1 MAENST
7 HPLQNSLPEKRNNN
21 KSNFTFWDNF
31 PGTQK
36 DMIAINRIILKHVNT
51 VPGLLGEALK
61 DTFAAP
67 GKMLRPACVMLFGS
81 FGPNAHEKREE
92 LQKIATSIETL
103 HNATLI
109 HDDIIDESSMR
120 HGRPS
125 IQTKYGKHIAVYA
138 GDYLFALSLTLLSEN
153 AQSLHSVI
161 ADGKTMQNILV
172 GETEQYNN
180 AYKITISEKEYLDQ
194 IKGKTG
200 VLFGLACFIGAYE
213 SGLKVTKALKAKKF
227 GEYLGQ
233 AFQLRDDILDYTTT
247 SSTFKKP
254 VLLDVK
260 DGIYSGPLIFALQND
275 HTGRLHELVKLGQ
288 DLTKEQLQE
297 IEKMVNDLDGVK
309 RAQKLADK
317 FTDKALHTLQKH
329 WPDNKT
335 RQQLEELTNILLK
348 RSY

>member
-1 MAENST
+1 M
-7 HPLQNSLPEKRNNN
+7 LEKRNNIKN
-21 KSNFTFWDNF
+21 KFTFWDSF
-31 PGTQK
+31 PQVQK
-36 DMIAINRIILKHVNT
+36 DMIEINQIILKHINS
-51 VPGLLGEALK
+51 VPGLLGQALE
-61 DTFAAP
+61 DTFAVP
-67 GKMLRPACVMLFGS
+67 GKMLRPACVMLFGA
-81 FGPNAHEKREE
+81 FGPDATQKHDE
-92 LQKIATSIETL
+92 LQKIATFIETL

-180 AYKITISEKEYLDQ
+180 AYNINISEKKYLNQ

-213 SGLKVTKALKAKKF
+213 SGIKVTKALKAKQF

-233 AFQLRDDILDYTTT
+233 AFQLRDDILDYKTT

-275 HTGRLHELVKLGQ
+275 DNNHLHELVKMGK
-288 DLTKEQLQE
+288 DLTQDQLHE
-297 IEKMVNDLDGVK
+297 IENLVNHLGGVE
-309 RAQKLADK
+309 RAQKLADQY
-317 FTDKALHTLQKH
+317 TEKALASLKKH
-329 WPDNKT
+329 WPDNEN
-335 RQQLEELTNILLK
+335 RALIEQLTGRLLK
-348 RSY
+348 RQY

>member
-1 MAENST
+1 M
-7 HPLQNSLPEKRNNN
+7 LEKRNNIKN
-21 KSNFTFWDNF
+21 KFTFWDSF
-31 PGTQK
+31 PYVQK
-36 DMIAINRIILKHVNT
+36 DMIEINQIILKHINS
-51 VPGLLGEALK
+51 VPGLLGEALE
-61 DTFAAP
+61 DTFAVP
-67 GKMLRPACVMLFGS
+67 GKMLRPACVMLFGA
-81 FGPNAHEKREE
+81 FGPGATQKHDE

-180 AYKITISEKEYLDQ
+180 AYNINISEKEYLNQ

-213 SGLKVTKALKAKKF
+213 SGIKVTKALKAKQF

-275 HTGRLHELVKLGQ
+275 DNNHLHELVKMGKDLSQ
-288 DLTKEQLQE
+288 DQLHE
-297 IEKMVNDLDGVK
+297 IENLVNHLGGVE
-309 RAQKLADK
+309 RAQKLADQY
-317 FTDKALHTLQKH
+317 TEKALASLKKH
-329 WPDNKT
+329 WPDNEN
-335 RQQLEELTNILLK
+335 RALIEQLTGRLLK
-348 RSY
+348 RQY

>member
-1 MAENST
+1 M
-7 HPLQNSLPEKRNNN
+7 LEKRNNIKN
-21 KSNFTFWDNF
+21 KFTFWDSF
-31 PGTQK
+31 PQVQK
-36 DMIAINRIILKHVNT
+36 DMIEISHIILTHVNS
-51 VPGLLGEALK
+51 VPGLLGQALE
-61 DTFAAP
+61 DTFAVP
-67 GKMLRPACVMLFGS
+67 GKMLRPACVMLFGA
-81 FGPNAHEKREE
+81 FGPDADQKHDE

-138 GDYLFALSLTLLSEN
+138 GDYLVALSLTLLSEN

-180 AYKITISEKEYLDQ
+180 AYNIDISEKEYLDQ

-213 SGLKVTKALKAKKF
+213 SGTKVTKALKAKKF

-275 HTGRLHELVKLGQ
+275 DNNHLHELVKMGK
-288 DLTKEQLQE
+288 DLTQDQLHE
-297 IEKMVNDLDGVK
+297 IENLVNHLGGGE
-309 RAQKLADK
+309 RAQKLADQY
-317 FTDKALHTLQKH
+317 TEKALASLKKH
-329 WPDNKT
+329 WPDNEN
-335 RQQLEELTNILLK
+335 RALIEQLTGRLLK
-348 RSY
+348 RQY

>member
-1 MAENST
+1 M
-7 HPLQNSLPEKRNNN
+7 LEKRNNIKN
-21 KSNFTFWDNF
+21 KFTFWDSF
-31 PGTQK
+31 PQVQK
-36 DMIAINRIILKHVNT
+36 DMIEINQIILKHINS
-51 VPGLLGEALK
+51 VPGLLGQALE
-61 DTFAAP
+61 DTFAVP
-67 GKMLRPACVMLFGS
+67 GKMLRPACVMLFGA
-81 FGPNAHEKREE
+81 FGPDATQKHDD

-180 AYKITISEKEYLDQ
+180 AYNINISEKEYLNQ
-194 IKGKTG
+194 IKSKTG

-213 SGLKVTKALKAKKF
+213 SGIKVTKALKAKQF

-275 HTGRLHELVKLGQ
+275 NNNHLHELVKMGK
-288 DLTKEQLQE
+288 DLTQDQLHE
-297 IEKMVNDLDGVK
+297 IENLVNHLGGVE
-309 RAQKLADK
+309 RAQKLADQY
-317 FTDKALHTLQKH
+317 TEKALASLKKH
-329 WPDNKT
+329 WPDNEN
-335 RQQLEELTNILLK
+335 RALIEQLTGRLLK
-348 RSY
+348 RQY

>member
-1 MAENST
+1 M
-7 HPLQNSLPEKRNNN
+7 LEKRNNIKN
-21 KSNFTFWDNF
+21 KFTFWYSF
-31 PGTQK
+31 PQVQK
-36 DMIAINRIILKHVNT
+36 DMIEINQIILKHVNS
-51 VPGLLGEALK
+51 VPGLLGQALE
-61 DTFAAP
+61 DTFAVP
-67 GKMLRPACVMLFGS
+67 GKMLRPACVMLFGA
-81 FGPNAHEKREE
+81 FGPDADQKQDELKR
-92 LQKIATSIETL
+92 IATSIETL

-180 AYKITISEKEYLDQ
+180 AYNINISEKEYLNQ

-213 SGLKVTKALKAKKF
+213 SGIKVTKALKAKQF

-275 HTGRLHELVKLGQ
+275 DNNHLHELVKMGK
-288 DLTKEQLQE
+288 DLTQDQLHE
-297 IEKMVNDLDGVK
+297 IENLVNHLGGVE
-309 RAQKLADK
+309 RAQKLADQY
-317 FTDKALHTLQKH
+317 TEKALASLKKH
-329 WPDNKT
+329 WPDNEN
-335 RQQLEELTNILLK
+335 RALIEQLTGRLLK
-348 RSY
+348 RQY

>member
-1 MAENST
+1 M
-7 HPLQNSLPEKRNNN
+7 LEKRNNIKN
-21 KSNFTFWDNF
+21 KFTFWNSF
-31 PGTQK
+31 PQVQK
-36 DMIAINRIILKHVNT
+36 DMIEINQIILKHINS
-51 VPGLLGEALK
+51 VPGLLGQALE
-61 DTFAAP
+61 DTFAVP
-67 GKMLRPACVMLFGS
+67 GKMLRPACVMLFGA
-81 FGPNAHEKREE
+81 FGPDATQKHDD

-180 AYKITISEKEYLDQ
+180 AYNINISEKEYLNQ

-213 SGLKVTKALKAKKF
+213 SGIKVTKALKAKQF

-275 HTGRLHELVKLGQ
+275 NNNHLHELVKMGK
-288 DLTKEQLQE
+288 DLTQDQLHE
-297 IEKMVNDLDGVK
+297 IENLVNHLSGVE
-309 RAQKLADK
+309 RAQKLADQY
-317 FTDKALHTLQKH
+317 TEKALASLKKH
-329 WPDNKT
+329 WPDNEN
-335 RQQLEELTNILLK
+335 RALIEQLTGRLLK
-348 RSY
+348 RQY

>member
-1 MAENST
+1 M
-7 HPLQNSLPEKRNNN
+7 LEKRNNIKN
-21 KSNFTFWDNF
+21 KFTFWDSF
-31 PGTQK
+31 PQVQK
-36 DMIAINRIILKHVNT
+36 DMIEINQIILKHINS
-51 VPGLLGEALK
+51 VPGLLGQALE
-61 DTFAAP
+61 DTFAVP
-67 GKMLRPACVMLFGS
+67 GKMLRPACVMLFGA
-81 FGPNAHEKREE
+81 FGPDATQKQDE
-92 LQKIATSIETL
+92 LKKIATSIETL

-180 AYKITISEKEYLDQ
+180 AYNINISEKEYLNQ

-213 SGLKVTKALKAKKF
+213 SGIKVTKALKAKQF

-275 HTGRLHELVKLGQ
+275 DNNHLHELVKMRQ
-288 DLTKEQLQE
+288 DLTQDQLHE
-297 IEKMVNDLDGVK
+297 IENLVNHLGGVE
-309 RAQKLADK
+309 RAQKLADQY
-317 FTDKALHTLQKH
+317 TEKALASLKKH
-329 WPDNKT
+329 WPDNEN
-335 RQQLEELTNILLK
+335 RALIEQLTGRLLK
-348 RSY
+348 RQY

>member
-1 MAENST
+1 M
-7 HPLQNSLPEKRNNN
+7 LEKRNNIKN
-21 KSNFTFWDNF
+21 KFTFWDSF
-31 PGTQK
+31 PQVQK
-36 DMIAINRIILKHVNT
+36 DMIEISHIILTHVNS
-51 VPGLLGEALK
+51 VPGLLGQALE
-61 DTFAAP
+61 DTFAVP
-67 GKMLRPACVMLFGS
+67 GKMLRPACVMLFGA
-81 FGPNAHEKREE
+81 FGPDADQKHDE

-125 IQTKYGKHIAVYA
+125 IQTKYGKYIAVYA

-180 AYKITISEKEYLDQ
+180 AYNIDISEKEYLDQ

-213 SGLKVTKALKAKKF
+213 SGTKVTKALKAKKF

-275 HTGRLHELVKLGQ
+275 DNNHLHELVKMGK
-288 DLTKEQLQE
+288 DLTQDQLHE
-297 IEKMVNDLDGVK
+297 IENLVNHLGGVE
-309 RAQKLADK
+309 RAQKLADQY
-317 FTDKALHTLQKH
+317 TEKALASLKKH
-329 WPDNKT
+329 WPDNEN
-335 RQQLEELTNILLK
+335 RALIEQLTGRLLK
-348 RSY
+348 RQY

>member
-1 MAENST
+1 M
-7 HPLQNSLPEKRNNN
+7 LEKRNNIKN
-21 KSNFTFWDNF
+21 KFTFWDSF
-31 PGTQK
+31 PQVQK
-36 DMIAINRIILKHVNT
+36 DIIEINQIILKHVNS
-51 VPGLLGEALK
+51 VPGLLGQALE
-61 DTFAAP
+61 DTFAVP
-67 GKMLRPACVMLFGS
+67 GKMLRPACVMLFGA
-81 FGPNAHEKREE
+81 FGPDADQKQDE
-92 LQKIATSIETL
+92 LKKIATSIETL
-103 HNATLI
+103 HNTTLI

-180 AYKITISEKEYLDQ
+180 AYNINISEKEYLNQ

-213 SGLKVTKALKAKKF
+213 SGIKVTKALKAKQF

-275 HTGRLHELVKLGQ
+275 NNNHLHELVKMGK
-288 DLTKEQLQE
+288 DLTQDQLHE
-297 IEKMVNDLDGVK
+297 IENLVNHLGGVE
-309 RAQKLADK
+309 RAQKLADQY
-317 FTDKALHTLQKH
+317 TEKALASLKKH
-329 WPDNKT
+329 WPDNEN
-335 RQQLEELTNILLK
+335 RALIEQLTGRLLK
-348 RSY
+348 RQY

>member
-1 MAENST
+1 M
-7 HPLQNSLPEKRNNN
+7 LEKRNNIKN
-21 KSNFTFWDNF
+21 KFTFWDSF
-31 PGTQK
+31 PQVQK
-36 DMIAINRIILKHVNT
+36 DMIEINQIILKHINS
-51 VPGLLGEALK
+51 VPGLLGQALE
-61 DTFAAP
+61 DTFAVP
-67 GKMLRPACVMLFGS
+67 GKMLRPACVMLFGA
-81 FGPNAHEKREE
+81 FGPDATQKQDE
-92 LQKIATSIETL
+92 LKKIATSIETL

-172 GETEQYNN
+172 GEAEQYNN
-180 AYKITISEKEYLDQ
+180 AYNINISEKEYLNQ

-213 SGLKVTKALKAKKF
+213 SGIKVTKALKAKQF

-275 HTGRLHELVKLGQ
+275 DNNHLHELVKMRK
-288 DLTKEQLQE
+288 DLTQDQLHE
-297 IEKMVNDLDGVK
+297 IENLVNHLGGVE
-309 RAQKLADK
+309 RAQKLADQY
-317 FTDKALHTLQKH
+317 TEKALASLKKH
-329 WPDNKT
+329 WPDNEN
-335 RQQLEELTNILLK
+335 RALIEQLTGRLLK
-348 RSY
+348 RQY

>member
-1 MAENST
+1 M
-7 HPLQNSLPEKRNNN
+7 LEKRNNIKN
-21 KSNFTFWDNF
+21 KFTFWDSF
-31 PGTQK
+31 PQVQK
-36 DMIAINRIILKHVNT
+36 DMIEINQIILKHINS
-51 VPGLLGEALK
+51 VPGLLGQALE
-61 DTFAAP
+61 DTFAVP
-67 GKMLRPACVMLFGS
+67 GKMLRPACVMLFGA
-81 FGPNAHEKREE
+81 FGPDATQKHDD

-180 AYKITISEKEYLDQ
+180 AYNINISEKEYLNQ

-213 SGLKVTKALKAKKF
+213 SGIKVTKALKAKQF

-275 HTGRLHELVKLGQ
+275 NNNHLHELVKMGK
-288 DLTKEQLQE
+288 DLTQDQLHE
-297 IEKMVNDLDGVK
+297 IENLVNHLGGVE
-309 RAQKLADK
+309 RAQKLADQY
-317 FTDKALHTLQKH
+317 TEKALASLKKH
-329 WPDNKT
+329 WPDNENHALIE
-335 RQQLEELTNILLK
+335 QLTGRLLK
-348 RSY
+348 RQY

>member
-1 MAENST
+1 M
-7 HPLQNSLPEKRNNN
+7 LEKRNNIKN
-21 KSNFTFWDNF
+21 KFTFWDSF
-31 PGTQK
+31 PQVQK
-36 DMIAINRIILKHVNT
+36 DMIEINQIILKHINS
-51 VPGLLGEALK
+51 VPGLLGQALE
-61 DTFAAP
+61 DTFAVP
-67 GKMLRPACVMLFGS
+67 GKMLRPACVMLFGA
-81 FGPNAHEKREE
+81 FGPDATQKHDD

-180 AYKITISEKEYLDQ
+180 AYNINISEKEYLNQ

-213 SGLKVTKALKAKKF
+213 SGIKVTKALKAKRF

-275 HTGRLHELVKLGQ
+275 NNNHLHELVKMGK
-288 DLTKEQLQE
+288 DLTQDQLHE
-297 IEKMVNDLDGVK
+297 IENLVNHLGGVE
-309 RAQKLADK
+309 RAQKLADQY
-317 FTDKALHTLQKH
+317 TEKALASLKKH
-329 WPDNKT
+329 WPDNEN
-335 RQQLEELTNILLK
+335 RALIEQLTGRLLK
-348 RSY
+348 RQY

>member
-1 MAENST
+1 M
-7 HPLQNSLPEKRNNN
+7 LEKRNNIKN
-21 KSNFTFWDNF
+21 KFTFWDSF
-31 PGTQK
+31 PQVQK
-36 DMIAINRIILKHVNT
+36 DMIEINQIILKHVNS
-51 VPGLLGEALK
+51 VPGLLGQALE
-61 DTFAAP
+61 DTFAVP
-67 GKMLRPACVMLFGS
+67 GKMLRPACVMLFGA
-81 FGPNAHEKREE
+81 FGPDADQKQDELKR
-92 LQKIATSIETL
+92 IATSIETL

-138 GDYLFALSLTLLSEN
+138 GDYLFALALTLLSEN

-180 AYKITISEKEYLDQ
+180 AYNINISEKEYLNQ

-213 SGLKVTKALKAKKF
+213 SGIKVTKALKAKQF

-275 HTGRLHELVKLGQ
+275 DNNHLHELVKMGK
-288 DLTKEQLQE
+288 DLTQDQLHE
-297 IEKMVNDLDGVK
+297 IENLVNHLGGVE
-309 RAQKLADK
+309 RAQKLADQY
-317 FTDKALHTLQKH
+317 TEKALASLKKH
-329 WPDNKT
+329 WPDNEN
-335 RQQLEELTNILLK
+335 RALIEQLTGRLLK
-348 RSY
+348 RQY

>member
-1 MAENST
+1 M
-7 HPLQNSLPEKRNNN
+7 LEKRNNIKN
-21 KSNFTFWDNF
+21 KFTFWDSF
-31 PGTQK
+31 PQVRK
-36 DMIAINRIILKHVNT
+36 DMIEINQIILKHINS
-51 VPGLLGEALK
+51 VPGLLGQALE
-61 DTFAAP
+61 DTFAVP
-67 GKMLRPACVMLFGS
+67 GKMLRPACVMLFGA
-81 FGPNAHEKREE
+81 FGPDATQKHDE

-138 GDYLFALSLTLLSEN
+138 GDYLFALSLMLLSEN

-180 AYKITISEKEYLDQ
+180 AYNINISEKEYLNQ

-213 SGLKVTKALKAKKF
+213 SGIKVTKALKAKQF

-275 HTGRLHELVKLGQ
+275 NNNHLHELVKMGK
-288 DLTKEQLQE
+288 DLTQDQLHE
-297 IEKMVNDLDGVK
+297 IENLVNHLGGVE
-309 RAQKLADK
+309 RAQKLADQY
-317 FTDKALHTLQKH
+317 TEKALASLKKH
-329 WPDNKT
+329 WPDNEN
-335 RQQLEELTNILLK
+335 RALIEQLTGRLLK
-348 RSY
+348 RQY

>member
-1 MAENST
+1 M
-7 HPLQNSLPEKRNNN
+7 LEKRNNIKN
-21 KSNFTFWDNF
+21 KFTFWDSF
-31 PGTQK
+31 PQVQK
-36 DMIAINRIILKHVNT
+36 DIIEINQIILKHVNS
-51 VPGLLGEALK
+51 VPGLLGQALE
-61 DTFAAP
+61 DTFAVP
-67 GKMLRPACVMLFGS
+67 GKMLRPACVMLFGA
-81 FGPNAHEKREE
+81 FGPDATQKHDE

-180 AYKITISEKEYLDQ
+180 AYNINISEKEYLNQ

-213 SGLKVTKALKAKKF
+213 SGIKVTKALKAKQF

-275 HTGRLHELVKLGQ
+275 DNNHLHELVKMGK
-288 DLTKEQLQE
+288 DLTQDQLHE
-297 IEKMVNDLDGVK
+297 IENLVNHLGGVE
-309 RAQKLADK
+309 RAQKLADQY
-317 FTDKALHTLQKH
+317 TEKALASLKKH
-329 WPDNKT
+329 WPDNEN
-335 RQQLEELTNILLK
+335 RGLIEQLTGRLLK
-348 RSY
+348 RQY

>member
-1 MAENST
+1 M
-7 HPLQNSLPEKRNNN
+7 LEKRNNIKN
-21 KSNFTFWDNF
+21 KFTFWDSF
-31 PGTQK
+31 PQVQK
-36 DMIAINRIILKHVNT
+36 DMIEINQIILKHINS
-51 VPGLLGEALK
+51 VPGLLGQALE
-61 DTFAAP
+61 DTFAVP
-67 GKMLRPACVMLFGS
+67 GKMLRPACVMLFGA
-81 FGPNAHEKREE
+81 FGPDATQKHDD

-180 AYKITISEKEYLDQ
+180 AYNINISEKEYLNQ

-213 SGLKVTKALKAKKF
+213 SGIKVTKALKAKQF

-275 HTGRLHELVKLGQ
+275 NNNHLHELVKKGK
-288 DLTKEQLQE
+288 DLTQDQLHE
-297 IEKMVNDLDGVK
+297 IENLVNHLGGVE
-309 RAQKLADK
+309 RAQKLADQY
-317 FTDKALHTLQKH
+317 TEKALASLKKH
-329 WPDNKT
+329 WPDNEN
-335 RQQLEELTNILLK
+335 RALIEQLTGRLLK
-348 RSY
+348 RQY

>member
-1 MAENST
+1 M
-7 HPLQNSLPEKRNNN
+7 LEKRNNIKN
-21 KSNFTFWDNF
+21 KFTFWDSF
-31 PGTQK
+31 PQVQK
-36 DMIAINRIILKHVNT
+36 DMIEISHIILKHVNS
-51 VPGLLGEALK
+51 VPGLLGQALE
-61 DTFAAP
+61 DTFSVP
-67 GKMLRPACVMLFGS
+67 GKMLRPACVMLFGA
-81 FGPNAHEKREE
+81 FGPDADQKHEE
-92 LQKIATSIETL
+92 LKKIATSIETL

-153 AQSLHSVI
+153 AKSLHSVI

-180 AYKITISEKEYLDQ
+180 AYNIDISEKEYLDQ

-213 SGLKVTKALKAKKF
+213 SGIKVTKALKAKKF

-275 HTGRLHELVKLGQ
+275 DNNHLHELVKMGK
-288 DLTKEQLQE
+288 DLTQDQLHE
-297 IEKMVNDLDGVK
+297 IENLVNHLGGVE
-309 RAQKLADK
+309 RAQKLADQY
-317 FTDKALHTLQKH
+317 TEKALASLKKH
-329 WPDNKT
+329 WPDNEN
-335 RQQLEELTNILLK
+335 RALIEQLTGRLLK
-348 RSY
+348 RQY

>member
-1 MAENST
+1 M
-7 HPLQNSLPEKRNNN
+7 LEKRNNIKN
-21 KSNFTFWDNF
+21 KFTFWDSF
-31 PGTQK
+31 PQVQK
-36 DMIAINRIILKHVNT
+36 DMIEINQIILKHINS
-51 VPGLLGEALK
+51 VPGLLGQALE
-61 DTFAAP
+61 DTFAVP
-67 GKMLRPACVMLFGS
+67 GKMLRPACVMLFGA
-81 FGPNAHEKREE
+81 FGPDATQKHDD

-120 HGRPS
+120 HGRSS

-180 AYKITISEKEYLDQ
+180 AYNINISEKEYLNQ

-213 SGLKVTKALKAKKF
+213 SGIKVTKALKAKQF

-275 HTGRLHELVKLGQ
+275 NNNHLHELVKMGK
-288 DLTKEQLQE
+288 DLTQDQLHE
-297 IEKMVNDLDGVK
+297 IENLVNHLGGVE
-309 RAQKLADK
+309 RAQKLADQY
-317 FTDKALHTLQKH
+317 TEKALASLKKH
-329 WPDNKT
+329 WPDNEN
-335 RQQLEELTNILLK
+335 RALIEQLTGRLLK
-348 RSY
+348 RQY

>member
-1 MAENST
+1 M
-7 HPLQNSLPEKRNNN
+7 LEKRNNIKN
-21 KSNFTFWDNF
+21 KFTFWDSF
-31 PGTQK
+31 PQVQK
-36 DMIAINRIILKHVNT
+36 DMIEINQIILKHINS
-51 VPGLLGEALK
+51 VPGLLGEALE
-61 DTFAAP
+61 DTFAVP
-67 GKMLRPACVMLFGS
+67 GKMLRPACVMLFGA
-81 FGPNAHEKREE
+81 FGPGATQKHDE

-180 AYKITISEKEYLDQ
+180 AYNINISEKEYLNQ

-213 SGLKVTKALKAKKF
+213 SGIKVTKALKAKQF

-275 HTGRLHELVKLGQ
+275 DNNHLHELVKMGKDLSQ
-288 DLTKEQLQE
+288 DQLHE
-297 IEKMVNDLDGVK
+297 IENLVNHLGGME
-309 RAQKLADK
+309 RAQKLADQY
-317 FTDKALHTLQKH
+317 TEKALASLKKH
-329 WPDNKT
+329 WPDNEN
-335 RQQLEELTNILLK
+335 RALIEQLTGRLLK
-348 RSY
+348 RQY

>member
-1 MAENST
+1 M
-7 HPLQNSLPEKRNNN
+7 LEKRNNIKN
-21 KSNFTFWDNF
+21 KFTFWDNF
-31 PGTQK
+31 PQVQK
-36 DMIAINRIILKHVNT
+36 DMIEISHIILKHVNS
-51 VPGLLGEALK
+51 VPGLLGQALE
-61 DTFAAP
+61 DTFAVP
-67 GKMLRPACVMLFGS
+67 GKMLRPACVMLFGA
-81 FGPNAHEKREE
+81 FGPDADQKHDE

-180 AYKITISEKEYLDQ
+180 AYNIDISEKEYLDQ

-213 SGLKVTKALKAKKF
+213 SGIKVTKALKAKKF

-233 AFQLRDDILDYTTT
+233 AFQLRDDILDYTTR

-275 HTGRLHELVKLGQ
+275 DNNHLHELVKMGK
-288 DLTKEQLQE
+288 DLTQDQLHE
-297 IEKMVNDLDGVK
+297 IENLVNHLGGVE
-309 RAQKLADK
+309 RAQKLADQY
-317 FTDKALHTLQKH
+317 TEKALASLKKH
-329 WPDNKT
+329 WPDNEN
-335 RQQLEELTNILLK
+335 RALIEQLTGRLLK
-348 RSY
+348 RQY

>member
-1 MAENST
+1 M
-7 HPLQNSLPEKRNNN
+7 LEKRNNIKN
-21 KSNFTFWDNF
+21 KFTFWDSF
-31 PGTQK
+31 PQVQK
-36 DMIAINRIILKHVNT
+36 DMIEINQIILKHINS
-51 VPGLLGEALK
+51 VPGLLGQALK
-61 DTFAAP
+61 DTFAVP
-67 GKMLRPACVMLFGS
+67 GKMLRPACVMLFGA
-81 FGPNAHEKREE
+81 FGPDATQKHDE

-180 AYKITISEKEYLDQ
+180 AYNINISEKEYLNQ

-213 SGLKVTKALKAKKF
+213 SGIKVTKALKAKQF

-233 AFQLRDDILDYTTT
+233 AFQLRDDILDYKTT

-275 HTGRLHELVKLGQ
+275 DNNHLHELVKMGK
-288 DLTKEQLQE
+288 DLTQDQLHE
-297 IEKMVNDLDGVK
+297 IENLVNHLGGVE
-309 RAQKLADK
+309 RAQKLADQY
-317 FTDKALHTLQKH
+317 TEKALASLKKH
-329 WPDNKT
+329 WPDNEN
-335 RQQLEELTNILLK
+335 RALIEQLTGRLLK
-348 RSY
+348 RQY

>member
-1 MAENST
+1 M
-7 HPLQNSLPEKRNNN
+7 LEKRNNIKN
-21 KSNFTFWDNF
+21 KFTFWDSF
-31 PGTQK
+31 PQVQK
-36 DMIAINRIILKHVNT
+36 DMIEINQIILKHINS
-51 VPGLLGEALK
+51 VPGLLGQALE
-61 DTFAAP
+61 DTFAVP
-67 GKMLRPACVMLFGS
+67 GKMLRPACVMLFGA
-81 FGPNAHEKREE
+81 FGPDATQKHDD

-138 GDYLFALSLTLLSEN
+138 GDYSFALSLTLLSEN

-180 AYKITISEKEYLDQ
+180 AYNINISEKEYLNQ

-213 SGLKVTKALKAKKF
+213 SGIKVTKALKAKQF

-275 HTGRLHELVKLGQ
+275 NNNHLHELVKMGK
-288 DLTKEQLQE
+288 DLTQDQLHE
-297 IEKMVNDLDGVK
+297 IENLVNHLGGVE
-309 RAQKLADK
+309 RAQKLADQY
-317 FTDKALHTLQKH
+317 TEKALASLKKH
-329 WPDNKT
+329 WPDNEN
-335 RQQLEELTNILLK
+335 RALIEQLTGRLLK
-348 RSY
+348 RQY

>member
-1 MAENST
+1 M
-7 HPLQNSLPEKRNNN
+7 LEKRNNIKN
-21 KSNFTFWDNF
+21 KFTFWDSF
-31 PGTQK
+31 PQVQK
-36 DMIAINRIILKHVNT
+36 DMIEINQIILKHINS
-51 VPGLLGEALK
+51 VPGLLGQALE
-61 DTFAAP
+61 DTFAVP
-67 GKMLRPACVMLFGS
+67 GKMLRPACVMLFGA
-81 FGPNAHEKREE
+81 FGPDATQKQDE
-92 LQKIATSIETL
+92 LKKIATSIETL

-180 AYKITISEKEYLDQ
+180 AYNINISEKEYLNQ
-194 IKGKTG
+194 IKDKTG

-213 SGLKVTKALKAKKF
+213 SGIKVTKALKAKQF

-275 HTGRLHELVKLGQ
+275 DNNHLHELVKMRK
-288 DLTKEQLQE
+288 DLTQDQLHE
-297 IEKMVNDLDGVK
+297 IENLVNHLGGVE
-309 RAQKLADK
+309 RAQKLADQY
-317 FTDKALHTLQKH
+317 TEKALASLKKH
-329 WPDNKT
+329 WPDNEN
-335 RQQLEELTNILLK
+335 RALIEQLTGRLLK
-348 RSY
+348 RQY

>member
-1 MAENST
+1 
-7 HPLQNSLPEKRNNN
+7 
-21 KSNFTFWDNF
+21 
-31 PGTQK
+31 
-36 DMIAINRIILKHVNT
+36 MIEINQIILKHINS
-51 VPGLLGEALK
+51 VPGLLGQALE
-61 DTFAAP
+61 DTFAVP
-67 GKMLRPACVMLFGS
+67 GKMLRPACVMLFGA
-81 FGPNAHEKREE
+81 FGPDATQKHDD

-180 AYKITISEKEYLDQ
+180 AYNINISEKEYLNQ

-213 SGLKVTKALKAKKF
+213 SGIKVTKALKAKQF

-275 HTGRLHELVKLGQ
+275 NNNHLHELVKMGK
-288 DLTKEQLQE
+288 DLTQDQLHE
-297 IEKMVNDLDGVK
+297 IENLVNHLGGVE
-309 RAQKLADK
+309 RAQKLADQY
-317 FTDKALHTLQKH
+317 TEKALASLKKH
-329 WPDNKT
+329 WPDNEN
-335 RQQLEELTNILLK
+335 RALIEQLTGRLLK
-348 RSY
+348 RQY

>member
-1 MAENST
+1 M
-7 HPLQNSLPEKRNNN
+7 LEKRNNIKN
-21 KSNFTFWDNF
+21 KFTFWDSF
-31 PGTQK
+31 PQVQK
-36 DMIAINRIILKHVNT
+36 DIIEINQIILKHVNS
-51 VPGLLGEALK
+51 VPGLLGQALE
-61 DTFAAP
+61 DTFAVP
-67 GKMLRPACVMLFGS
+67 GKMLRPACVMLFGA
-81 FGPNAHEKREE
+81 FGPDADQKQDE
-92 LQKIATSIETL
+92 LKKIATSIETL

-180 AYKITISEKEYLDQ
+180 AYNINISEKEYLNQ

-213 SGLKVTKALKAKKF
+213 SGIKVTKALKAKQF

-275 HTGRLHELVKLGQ
+275 NNNHLHELVKMGK
-288 DLTKEQLQE
+288 DLTQDQLHE
-297 IEKMVNDLDGVK
+297 IENLVNHLVGVE
-309 RAQKLADK
+309 RAQKLADQY
-317 FTDKALHTLQKH
+317 TEKALASLKKH
-329 WPDNKT
+329 WPDNEN
-335 RQQLEELTNILLK
+335 RALIEQLTGRLLK
-348 RSY
+348 RQY

>member
-1 MAENST
+1 M
-7 HPLQNSLPEKRNNN
+7 LEKRNNIKN
-21 KSNFTFWDNF
+21 KFTFWDSF
-31 PGTQK
+31 PQVQK
-36 DMIAINRIILKHVNT
+36 DMIEINQIILKHINS
-51 VPGLLGEALK
+51 VPGLLGEALE
-61 DTFAAP
+61 DTFAVP
-67 GKMLRPACVMLFGS
+67 GKMLRPACVMLFGA
-81 FGPNAHEKREE
+81 FGPGATQKHDE

-180 AYKITISEKEYLDQ
+180 AYNINISEKEYLNQ

-213 SGLKVTKALKAKKF
+213 SGIKVTKALKAKQF

-254 VLLDVK
+254 VLLDIK

-275 HTGRLHELVKLGQ
+275 DNNHLHELVKMGKDLSQ
-288 DLTKEQLQE
+288 DQLHE
-297 IEKMVNDLDGVK
+297 IENLVNHLGGVE
-309 RAQKLADK
+309 RAQKLADQY
-317 FTDKALHTLQKH
+317 TEKALASLKKH
-329 WPDNKT
+329 WPDNEN
-335 RQQLEELTNILLK
+335 RALIEQLTGRLLK
-348 RSY
+348 RQY

>member
-1 MAENST
+1 M
-7 HPLQNSLPEKRNNN
+7 LEKRNNIKN
-21 KSNFTFWDNF
+21 KFTFWNSF
-31 PGTQK
+31 PQVQK
-36 DMIAINRIILKHVNT
+36 DMIEINQIILKHINS
-51 VPGLLGEALK
+51 VPGLLGEALE
-61 DTFAAP
+61 DTFAVP
-67 GKMLRPACVMLFGS
+67 GKMLRPACVMLFGA
-81 FGPNAHEKREE
+81 FGPGATQKHDE

-180 AYKITISEKEYLDQ
+180 AYNINISEKEYLNQ

-213 SGLKVTKALKAKKF
+213 SGIKVTKALKAKQF

-275 HTGRLHELVKLGQ
+275 DNNHLHELVKMRK
-288 DLTKEQLQE
+288 DLTQDQLHE
-297 IEKMVNDLDGVK
+297 IENLVNHLGGVE
-309 RAQKLADK
+309 RAQKLADQY
-317 FTDKALHTLQKH
+317 TEKALASLKKH
-329 WPDNKT
+329 WPDNEN
-335 RQQLEELTNILLK
+335 RALIEQLTGRLLK
-348 RSY
+348 RQY

>member
-1 MAENST
+1 M
-7 HPLQNSLPEKRNNN
+7 LEKRNNIKN
-21 KSNFTFWDNF
+21 KFTFWDSF
-31 PGTQK
+31 PQVQK
-36 DMIAINRIILKHVNT
+36 DMIEINQIILKHINS
-51 VPGLLGEALK
+51 VPGLLGQALE
-61 DTFAAP
+61 DTFAVP
-67 GKMLRPACVMLFGS
+67 GKMLRPACVMLFGA
-81 FGPNAHEKREE
+81 FGPDATQKHDE

-180 AYKITISEKEYLDQ
+180 AYNINISEKEYLNQ

-213 SGLKVTKALKAKKF
+213 SGIKVTKALKAKQF

-233 AFQLRDDILDYTTT
+233 AFQLRDDILDYKTT

-260 DGIYSGPLIFALQND
+260 DGIYSGHLIFALQND
-275 HTGRLHELVKLGQ
+275 DNNHLHELVKMGK
-288 DLTKEQLQE
+288 DLTQDQLHE
-297 IEKMVNDLDGVK
+297 IENLVNHLGGVE
-309 RAQKLADK
+309 RAQKLADQY
-317 FTDKALHTLQKH
+317 TEKALASLKKH
-329 WPDNKT
+329 WPDNEN
-335 RQQLEELTNILLK
+335 RALIEQLTGRLLK
-348 RSY
+348 RQY

>member
-1 MAENST
+1 M
-7 HPLQNSLPEKRNNN
+7 LEKRNNIKN
-21 KSNFTFWDNF
+21 KFTFWDSF
-31 PGTQK
+31 PQVQK
-36 DMIAINRIILKHVNT
+36 DMIEINQIILKHINS
-51 VPGLLGEALK
+51 VPGLLGQALE
-61 DTFAAP
+61 DTFAVP
-67 GKMLRPACVMLFGS
+67 GKMLRPACVMLFGA
-81 FGPNAHEKREE
+81 FGPDATQKHDD

-180 AYKITISEKEYLDQ
+180 AYNINISEKEYLNQ

-213 SGLKVTKALKAKKF
+213 SGIKVTKALKAKQF

-275 HTGRLHELVKLGQ
+275 NNNHLHELVKMGT
-288 DLTKEQLQE
+288 DLTQDQLHE
-297 IEKMVNDLDGVK
+297 IENLVNHLGGVE
-309 RAQKLADK
+309 RAQKLADQY
-317 FTDKALHTLQKH
+317 TEKALASLKKH
-329 WPDNKT
+329 WPDNEN
-335 RQQLEELTNILLK
+335 RALIEQLTGRLLK
-348 RSY
+348 RQY

>member
-1 MAENST
+1 M
-7 HPLQNSLPEKRNNN
+7 LEKRNNIKN
-21 KSNFTFWDNF
+21 KFTFWDSF
-31 PGTQK
+31 PQVQK
-36 DMIAINRIILKHVNT
+36 DMIEISHIILTHVNS
-51 VPGLLGEALK
+51 VPGLLGQALE
-61 DTFAAP
+61 DTFAVP
-67 GKMLRPACVMLFGS
+67 GKMLRPACVMLFGA
-81 FGPNAHEKREE
+81 FGPDADQKHDE

-138 GDYLFALSLTLLSEN
+138 GDYLVALSLKLLSEN
-153 AQSLHSVI
+153 AQSLYSVI

-180 AYKITISEKEYLDQ
+180 AYNIDISEKEYLDQ

-213 SGLKVTKALKAKKF
+213 SGTKVTKALKAKKF

-275 HTGRLHELVKLGQ
+275 DNNHLHELVKMGK
-288 DLTKEQLQE
+288 DLTQDQLHE
-297 IEKMVNDLDGVK
+297 IENLVNHLGGVE
-309 RAQKLADK
+309 RAQKLADQY
-317 FTDKALHTLQKH
+317 TEKALASLKKH
-329 WPDNKT
+329 WPDNEN
-335 RQQLEELTNILLK
+335 RALIEQLTGRLLK
-348 RSY
+348 RQY

>member
-1 MAENST
+1 M
-7 HPLQNSLPEKRNNN
+7 LEKRNNIKN
-21 KSNFTFWDNF
+21 KFTFWDSF
-31 PGTQK
+31 PQVQK
-36 DMIAINRIILKHVNT
+36 DIIEINQIILKHVNS
-51 VPGLLGEALK
+51 VPGLLGQALE
-61 DTFAAP
+61 DTFAVP
-67 GKMLRPACVMLFGS
+67 GKMLRPACVMLLGA
-81 FGPNAHEKREE
+81 FGPDATQKHDE

-180 AYKITISEKEYLDQ
+180 AYNINISEKEYLNQ

-213 SGLKVTKALKAKKF
+213 SGIKVTKALKAKQF

-275 HTGRLHELVKLGQ
+275 DNNHLHELVKMRQ
-288 DLTKEQLQE
+288 DLTQDQLHE
-297 IEKMVNDLDGVK
+297 IENLVNHLGGVE
-309 RAQKLADK
+309 RSQKLADQY
-317 FTDKALHTLQKH
+317 TEKALASLKKH
-329 WPDNKT
+329 WPDNEN
-335 RQQLEELTNILLK
+335 RALIEQLTGRLLK
-348 RSY
+348 RQY

>member
-1 MAENST
+1 M
-7 HPLQNSLPEKRNNN
+7 LEKRNNIKN
-21 KSNFTFWDNF
+21 KFTFWDSF
-31 PGTQK
+31 PQVQK
-36 DMIAINRIILKHVNT
+36 DMIEINQIILKHINS
-51 VPGLLGEALK
+51 VPGLLGQALE
-61 DTFAAP
+61 DTFAVP
-67 GKMLRPACVMLFGS
+67 GKMLRPACVMLFGA
-81 FGPNAHEKREE
+81 FGPDATQKHDE

-153 AQSLHSVI
+153 AQSLHSLI

-180 AYKITISEKEYLDQ
+180 AYNINISEKEYLNQ

-213 SGLKVTKALKAKKF
+213 SGIKVTKALKAKQF

-233 AFQLRDDILDYTTT
+233 AFQLRDDILDYKTT

-275 HTGRLHELVKLGQ
+275 DNNHLHELVKMGK
-288 DLTKEQLQE
+288 DLTQDQLHE
-297 IEKMVNDLDGVK
+297 IENLVNHLGGVE
-309 RAQKLADK
+309 RAQKLADQY
-317 FTDKALHTLQKH
+317 TEKALASLKKH
-329 WPDNKT
+329 WPDNEN
-335 RQQLEELTNILLK
+335 RALIEQLTGRLLK
-348 RSY
+348 RQY

>member
-1 MAENST
+1 M
-7 HPLQNSLPEKRNNN
+7 LEKRNNIKN
-21 KSNFTFWDNF
+21 KFTFWDSF
-31 PGTQK
+31 PQVQK
-36 DMIAINRIILKHVNT
+36 DMIEINQIILKHVNS
-51 VPGLLGEALK
+51 VPGLLGQALE
-61 DTFAAP
+61 DTFAVP
-67 GKMLRPACVMLFGS
+67 GKMLRPACVMLFGA
-81 FGPNAHEKREE
+81 FGPDADQKQDELKR
-92 LQKIATSIETL
+92 IATSIETL

-180 AYKITISEKEYLDQ
+180 AYNINISEKEYLNQ

-213 SGLKVTKALKAKKF
+213 SGIKVTKALKAKQF

-275 HTGRLHELVKLGQ
+275 DNNLLHELVKMGK
-288 DLTKEQLQE
+288 DLTQDQLHE
-297 IEKMVNDLDGVK
+297 IENLVNHLGGVE
-309 RAQKLADK
+309 RAQKLADQY
-317 FTDKALHTLQKH
+317 TEKALASLKKH
-329 WPDNKT
+329 WPDNEN
-335 RQQLEELTNILLK
+335 RALIEQLTGRLLK
-348 RSY
+348 RQY

>member
-1 MAENST
+1 M
-7 HPLQNSLPEKRNNN
+7 LEKRNNIKN
-21 KSNFTFWDNF
+21 KSTFWDSF
-31 PGTQK
+31 PQVQK
-36 DMIAINRIILKHVNT
+36 DMIEINQIILKHINS
-51 VPGLLGEALK
+51 VPGLLGQALE
-61 DTFAAP
+61 DTFAVP
-67 GKMLRPACVMLFGS
+67 GKMLRPACVMLFGA
-81 FGPNAHEKREE
+81 FGPDATQKHDD

-180 AYKITISEKEYLDQ
+180 AYNINISEKEYLNQ

-200 VLFGLACFIGAYE
+200 VLFGLTCFIGAYE
-213 SGLKVTKALKAKKF
+213 SGIKVTKALKAKQF

-275 HTGRLHELVKLGQ
+275 NNNHLHELVKMGK
-288 DLTKEQLQE
+288 DLTQDQLHE
-297 IEKMVNDLDGVK
+297 IENLVNHLGGVE
-309 RAQKLADK
+309 RAQKLADQY
-317 FTDKALHTLQKH
+317 TEKALASLKKH
-329 WPDNKT
+329 WPDNEN
-335 RQQLEELTNILLK
+335 RALIEQLTGRLLK
-348 RSY
+348 RQY

>member
-1 MAENST
+1 M
-7 HPLQNSLPEKRNNN
+7 LEKRNNIKN
-21 KSNFTFWDNF
+21 KFTFWDSF
-31 PGTQK
+31 PQVQK
-36 DMIAINRIILKHVNT
+36 DMIEINQIILKHINS
-51 VPGLLGEALK
+51 VPGLLGQALE
-61 DTFAAP
+61 DTFAVP
-67 GKMLRPACVMLFGS
+67 GKMLRPACVMLFGA
-81 FGPNAHEKREE
+81 FGPDATQKQDE
-92 LQKIATSIETL
+92 LKKIATSIETL

-180 AYKITISEKEYLDQ
+180 AYNINISEKEYLNQ

-213 SGLKVTKALKAKKF
+213 SGIKVTKALKAKQF

-233 AFQLRDDILDYTTT
+233 AFQLRDDILDYKTT

-275 HTGRLHELVKLGQ
+275 DNNHLHELVKMRK
-288 DLTKEQLQE
+288 DLTQDQLHE
-297 IEKMVNDLDGVK
+297 IENLVNHLGGVE
-309 RAQKLADK
+309 RAQKLADQY
-317 FTDKALHTLQKH
+317 TEKALASLKKH
-329 WPDNKT
+329 WPDNEN
-335 RQQLEELTNILLK
+335 RALIEQLTGRLLK
-348 RSY
+348 RQY

>member
-1 MAENST
+1 M
-7 HPLQNSLPEKRNNN
+7 LEKRNNIKN
-21 KSNFTFWDNF
+21 KFTFWDSF
-31 PGTQK
+31 PQVQK
-36 DMIAINRIILKHVNT
+36 DMIEINQIILKHINS
-51 VPGLLGEALK
+51 VPGLLGQALE
-61 DTFAAP
+61 DTFAVP
-67 GKMLRPACVMLFGS
+67 GKMLRPACVMLFGA
-81 FGPNAHEKREE
+81 FGPDATQKHDD

-180 AYKITISEKEYLDQ
+180 AYNINISEKEYLNQ

-213 SGLKVTKALKAKKF
+213 SGIKVTKALKAKQF

-275 HTGRLHELVKLGQ
+275 NNNHLHELVKMRK
-288 DLTKEQLQE
+288 DLTQDQLHE
-297 IEKMVNDLDGVK
+297 IENLVNHLGGVE
-309 RAQKLADK
+309 RAQKLADQY
-317 FTDKALHTLQKH
+317 TEKALASLKKH
-329 WPDNKT
+329 WPDNEN
-335 RQQLEELTNILLK
+335 RALIEQLTGRLLK
-348 RSY
+348 RQY

>member
-1 MAENST
+1 M
-7 HPLQNSLPEKRNNN
+7 LEKRNNIKN
-21 KSNFTFWDNF
+21 KFTFWDSF
-31 PGTQK
+31 PQVQK
-36 DMIAINRIILKHVNT
+36 DMIEISHIILTHVNS
-51 VPGLLGEALK
+51 VPGLLGQALE
-61 DTFAAP
+61 DTFAVP
-67 GKMLRPACVMLFGS
+67 GKMLRPACVMLFGA
-81 FGPNAHEKREE
+81 FGPDADQKHDE

-138 GDYLFALSLTLLSEN
+138 GDYLVALSLKLLSEN

-180 AYKITISEKEYLDQ
+180 AYNIDISEKEYLDQ

-213 SGLKVTKALKAKKF
+213 SGTKVTKALKAKKF

-275 HTGRLHELVKLGQ
+275 DNNHLHELVKMGK
-288 DLTKEQLQE
+288 DLTQDQLHE
-297 IEKMVNDLDGVK
+297 IENLVNHLGGVE
-309 RAQKLADK
+309 RAQKLADQY
-317 FTDKALHTLQKH
+317 TEKALASLKKH
-329 WPDNKT
+329 WPDNEN
-335 RQQLEELTNILLK
+335 RALIEQLTGRLLK
-348 RSY
+348 RQY

>member
-1 MAENST
+1 M
-7 HPLQNSLPEKRNNN
+7 LEKRNNIKN
-21 KSNFTFWDNF
+21 KFTFWDSF
-31 PGTQK
+31 PQVQK
-36 DMIAINRIILKHVNT
+36 DMIEINQIILKHINS
-51 VPGLLGEALK
+51 VPGLLGEALE
-61 DTFAAP
+61 DTFAVP
-67 GKMLRPACVMLFGS
+67 GKMLRPACVMLFGA
-81 FGPNAHEKREE
+81 FGPGATQKHDE

-120 HGRPS
+120 HGCPS

-180 AYKITISEKEYLDQ
+180 AYNINISEKEYLNQ

-213 SGLKVTKALKAKKF
+213 SGIKVTKALKAKQF

-275 HTGRLHELVKLGQ
+275 DNNHLHELVKMGK
-288 DLTKEQLQE
+288 DLTQDQLHE
-297 IEKMVNDLDGVK
+297 IENLVNHLGGVE
-309 RAQKLADK
+309 RAQKLADQY
-317 FTDKALHTLQKH
+317 TEKALASLKKH
-329 WPDNKT
+329 WPDNEN
-335 RQQLEELTNILLK
+335 RALIEQLTGRLLK
-348 RSY
+348 RQY

>member
-1 MAENST
+1 M
-7 HPLQNSLPEKRNNN
+7 LEKRNNIKN
-21 KSNFTFWDNF
+21 KFTFWDSF
-31 PGTQK
+31 PQVQK
-36 DMIAINRIILKHVNT
+36 DMIEINQIILKHINS
-51 VPGLLGEALK
+51 VPGLLGQALE
-61 DTFAAP
+61 DTFAVP
-67 GKMLRPACVMLFGS
+67 GKMLRPACVMLFGA
-81 FGPNAHEKREE
+81 FGPDATQKHDD

-180 AYKITISEKEYLDQ
+180 AYNINISEKECLNQ

-213 SGLKVTKALKAKKF
+213 SGIKVTKALKAKQF

-275 HTGRLHELVKLGQ
+275 NNNHLHELVKMGK
-288 DLTKEQLQE
+288 DLTQDQLHE
-297 IEKMVNDLDGVK
+297 IENLVNHLGGVE
-309 RAQKLADK
+309 RAQKLADQY
-317 FTDKALHTLQKH
+317 TEKALASLKKH
-329 WPDNKT
+329 WPDNEN
-335 RQQLEELTNILLK
+335 RALIEQLTGRLLK
-348 RSY
+348 RQY